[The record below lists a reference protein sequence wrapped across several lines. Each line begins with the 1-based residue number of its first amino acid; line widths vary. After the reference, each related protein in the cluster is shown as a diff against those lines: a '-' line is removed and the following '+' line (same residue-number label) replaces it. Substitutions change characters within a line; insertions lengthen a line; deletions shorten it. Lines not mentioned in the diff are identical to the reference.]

1 MARREAT
8 ARAFVHQETAPMAA
22 PAAQAA
28 MPNPSHAL
36 QRELAQAV
44 AAGVFEPGAYDMTQR
59 WSPRR
64 TAAFVVVT
72 CGAFWAGVSWIA
84 SRLL

>member
-8 ARAFVHQETAPMAA
+8 ARAFVHQEVAPKTA
-22 PAAQAA
+22 PAAQPA

-36 QRELAQAV
+36 QRELAEAV
-44 AAGVFEPGAYDMTQR
+44 AAGVFESGAYDMTRR
-59 WSPRR
+59 WSTRR

-72 CGAFWAGVSWIA
+72 CGTFWAGVGWLA